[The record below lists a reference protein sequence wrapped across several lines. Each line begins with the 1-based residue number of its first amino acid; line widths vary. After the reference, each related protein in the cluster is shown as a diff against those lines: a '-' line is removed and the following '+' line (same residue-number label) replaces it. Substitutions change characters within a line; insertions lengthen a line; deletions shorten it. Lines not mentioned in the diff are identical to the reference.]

1 MPWEYPQ
8 AVPYCGLPP
17 SPDALWSR
25 WNLDP
30 VLLAAL
36 AALACAYL
44 LGARRLDGSD
54 RAIARGE
61 RGAFCAGWLIASAA
75 LVSPLCALSVA
86 LFSAR
91 VGQHMI
97 LALVAAPLVAAGRP
111 AAALAGLLA
120 KPGSPL
126 LDGREHS
133 PISTAPL
140 LAAGMFAVLLW
151 FWHAPAPYQ
160 ATFSSTLAYWAMH
173 VSLFGAAVWLWS
185 GLLDRRPARM
195 VHTLGASMIS
205 TVQMG
210 LLGALITIAPRPAYA
225 PHALTTAAWGLT
237 PLQDQQL
244 GGGIMWVPGCVVFF
258 VASMLVLWL
267 ALRRMD
273 WESGRPAGLG
283 LR

>member
-1 MPWEYPQ
+1 MLWGQPQ
-8 AVPYCGLPP
+8 AIPYCGRP
-17 SPDALWSR
+17 SSADAIWSR

-30 VLLAAL
+30 ILLAAL
-36 AALACAYL
+36 ALLACAYL
-44 LGARRLDGSD
+44 LGARRLDGD
-54 RAIARGE
+54 GRAITRAE
-61 RGAFCAGWLIASAA
+61 RAAFGSGWLIASAA
-75 LVSPLCALSVA
+75 LVSPLCALSVS

-97 LALVAAPLVAAGRP
+97 LALLAAPLVAAGRP
-111 AAALAGLLA
+111 VAALAGLLS
-120 KPGSPL
+120 KSSRERSP
-126 LDGREHS
+126 
-133 PISTAPL
+133 APL
-140 LAAGMFAVLLW
+140 LAAGAFAALLW

-160 ATFSSTLAYWAMH
+160 ATFASTLACWAMH

-185 GLLDRRPARM
+185 GLLDRTPARM
-195 VHTLGASMIS
+195 VHTLGASLIS

-210 LLGALITIAPRPAYA
+210 LLGALITVAPRPAYA
-225 PHALTTAAWGLT
+225 PHALTTVAWGLT

-258 VASMLVLWL
+258 VAAMLVLWL

-273 WESGRPAGLG
+273 WGSGRPAELG

>member
-1 MPWEYPQ
+1 MPWEHPQ
-8 AVPYCGLPP
+8 AVPYCGVPP

-30 VLLAAL
+30 VLIAVL
-36 AALACAYL
+36 AALACAYV
-44 LGARRLDGSD
+44 LGARRLDGNG
-54 RAIARGE
+54 RAITRGE
-61 RGAFCAGWLIASAA
+61 QAAFGLGWLIASAA
-75 LVSPLCALSVA
+75 LVSPLCALSVS

-97 LALVAAPLVAAGRP
+97 LALLAAPLVAAGRP
-111 AAALAGLLA
+111 VAALAGLLA
-120 KPGSPL
+120 RPGR
-126 LDGREHS
+126 RERS
-133 PISTAPL
+133 SASTAPL
-140 LAAGMFAVLLW
+140 LAAGVFAALLW

-160 ATFSSTLAYWAMH
+160 ATFSSTLVYWAMH

-185 GLLDRRPARM
+185 GLLDRTPARM
-195 VHTLGASMIS
+195 VHTLGASVIS

-210 LLGALITIAPRPAYA
+210 LLGALITLAPRPAYA
-225 PHALTTAAWGLT
+225 PHALTTVAWGLT

-244 GGGIMWVPGCVVFF
+244 GGGIMWVPGCLVFF
-258 VASMLVLWL
+258 AAAMLVLWL
-267 ALRRMD
+267 ALRRLD